1 MTHGHYRVGVDI
13 GGTFT
18 DIFLLSEDGESII
31 AKVLTTPRDPAEA
44 VLSGLSS
51 LLKER
56 TIPAD
61 AIAHL
66 VHGTT
71 LITNAIIERKGAKT
85 GLITTKGFRDAL
97 EIGRERRYDIYDI
110 SLENPEPLVPRYLRR
125 EVDERLD
132 NTGQVVTPLDADDAL
147 QVIQGL
153 VDAGVEALAV
163 CLLHSF
169 RNPEHE
175 LRIKQLV
182 SQHFPDLVISLSC
195 EVMPEIREYERTSTT
210 VANVY
215 VKPMART
222 YLNKLNADLRTLGLP
237 RDMFIML
244 SNGGITS
251 CAIAGDYPI
260 RLIESGPAAGAL
272 AASFY
277 SKRQNLK
284 PQDQK
289 PQDQNP
295 QLDHVISFDM
305 GGTTAKICLI
315 DEGQPLLTT
324 DFEAARV
331 YRFKKGSGLPLK
343 VPVIEMIEIGA
354 GGGSIARVD
363 ELGLLK
369 VGPDSAGSEPGPV
382 CYDRGGQEP
391 TVTDADVVLGYLNP
405 DYFLGGKMR
414 LNPAKAHRVI
424 QEKIAKPLKVDL
436 YRAAWGMHQVV
447 NENMANA
454 ARMHLVEK
462 GRDPRGYHLIAFGG
476 AGPVHAYRV
485 AERLKLKTLVC
496 PLAAGVTSAFGML
509 TAPLAFDFVQSY
521 VTTLSE
527 LDCAA
532 LERIYADMAQ
542 RGHAVL
548 AAAGVEGEVTLSRSA
563 DMRYVQQG
571 VEIRVPLPAGRL
583 AQENVPALRHVFE
596 VEYERL
602 YKRLNPGVDIE
613 IVNWRLVAS
622 GPQPQ
627 ITLQSATLQSA
638 AAGLSLA
645 AARKGERA
653 VYMPEQDGF
662 VPCPVYDRYA
672 LPPGETFAGPAI
684 IEERECTVVI
694 GAHAHARLD
703 AEQNLIVTLS

>member
-1 MTHGHYRVGVDI
+1 MQAGTYRLGIDI

-18 DIFLLSEDGESII
+18 DLVLLSDDGMAIG
-31 AKVLTTPRDPAEA
+31 KVLTTPHDPAAA
-44 VLSGLSS
+44 VLGGVRE
-51 LLKER
+51 LLGQ
-56 TIPAD
+56 A
-61 AIAHL
+61 AISPQRVSQL

-85 GLITTKGFRDAL
+85 GLITTRGFRDAL

-110 SLENPEPLVPRYLRR
+110 SLENPQPLVPRFLRR
-125 EVDERLD
+125 EITERLD
-132 NTGQVVTPLDADDAL
+132 HRGAVLIPLDPAEVRA
-147 QVIQGL
+147 VIHEL
-153 VDAGVEALAV
+153 VEAGVEALAV

-169 RNPEHE
+169 RNPAHE
-175 LRIKQLV
+175 RLVKQV
-182 SQHFPDLVISLSC
+182 AAEHFPHLACSLSC

-215 VKPMART
+215 VKPLARQ
-222 YLNKLNADLRTLGLP
+222 YLDKLNAELRALGVP
-237 RDMFIML
+237 RDMFVML

-251 CAIAGDYPI
+251 CDVAGEYPI

-277 SKRQNLK
+277 SARQG
-284 PQDQK
+284 
-289 PQDQNP
+289 
-295 QLDHVISFDM
+295 LDRVISFDM

-315 DEGQPLLTT
+315 DGGQPMLTT

-363 ELGLLK
+363 SLGLLK
-369 VGPDSAGSEPGPV
+369 VGPDSAGSQPGPV
-382 CYDRGGQEP
+382 CYDQGGTDP
-391 TVTDADVVLGYLNP
+391 TVTDADLVLGYLSP

-414 LNPAKAHRVI
+414 LDRAAAERAIADRV
-424 QEKIAKPLKVDL
+424 ARPLKLDVL
-436 YRAAWGMHQVV
+436 RAAWGIHQVV

-462 GRDPRGYHLIAFGG
+462 GRDPRGAHLIAFGG

-485 AERLKLKTLVC
+485 AERLKLKTVVC

-527 LDCAA
+527 LDFAS
-532 LERIYADMAQ
+532 LERLYEDLED
-542 RGHAVL
+542 RGRAVL
-548 AAAGVEGEVTLSRSA
+548 TAAGVEGDITLSRSA

-571 VEIRVPLPAGRL
+571 FEIRVPLPPVLG
-583 AQENVPALRHVFE
+583 AQHLPALRRAFAE
-596 VEYERL
+596 EYERL
-602 YKRLNPGVDIE
+602 YKRLNPGVEIE
-613 IVNWRLVAS
+613 VVNWRLLAS
-622 GPQPQ
+622 GPRPQ
-627 ITLQSATLQSA
+627 V
-638 AAGLSLA
+638 SLPSKVNDDDHLVGKRSSFTFPA
-645 AARKGERA
+645 DGSDHMLEAARKGERQ
-653 VYMPEQDGF
+653 VYFPEHEGY
-662 VPCPVYDRYA
+662 VPCPVYDRYV
-672 LPPGETFAGPAI
+672 LPVGTSFSGPAI
-684 IEERECTVVI
+684 IEERECTVVVGP
-694 GAHAHARLD
+694 GAGGQVD
-703 AEQNLIVTLS
+703 AEQNLVITLAG

>member
-1 MTHGHYRVGVDI
+1 M
-13 GGTFT
+13 
-18 DIFLLSEDGESII
+18 
-31 AKVLTTPRDPAEA
+31 LTTPHDPAAA
-44 VLSGLSS
+44 VLQGVRELLDQAALSPQHVS
-51 LLKER
+51 
-56 TIPAD
+56 
-61 AIAHL
+61 HL

-110 SLENPEPLVPRYLRR
+110 SLENPQPLVPRFLRR
-125 EVDERLD
+125 EVTERLD
-132 NTGQVVTPLDADDAL
+132 HGGQVLIPLDPTEVRS
-147 QVIQGL
+147 VIQEL
-153 VDAGVEALAV
+153 VDAGIEALAV

-169 RNPEHE
+169 RNPAHE
-175 LRIKQLV
+175 QLV
-182 SQHFPDLVISLSC
+182 KQIATDYFPRLTCSLSC

-215 VKPMART
+215 VKPLARQ
-222 YLNKLNADLRTLGLP
+222 YLNKLNTDLRALGVP

-251 CAIAGDYPI
+251 CDVAGEYPI

-277 SKRQNLK
+277 STQ
-284 PQDQK
+284 Q
-289 PQDQNP
+289 
-295 QLDHVISFDM
+295 QLDRVISFDM

-315 DEGQPLLTT
+315 DGGRPMLTT

-363 ELGLLK
+363 GLGLLK
-369 VGPDSAGSEPGPV
+369 VGPDSAGSQPGPV
-382 CYDRGGQEP
+382 CYGQGGTEP
-391 TVTDADVVLGYLNP
+391 TVTDADLVLGYLSP

-414 LNPAKAHRVI
+414 LDRDAAERAI
-424 QEKIAKPLKVDL
+424 ADKIARPLKLDVL
-436 YRAAWGMHQVV
+436 RAAWGIHQVV

-462 GRDPRGYHLIAFGG
+462 GRDPRDSHLIAFGG
-476 AGPVHAYRV
+476 AGPVHAYQV
-485 AERLKLKTLVC
+485 AERLKLKTVVC

-527 LDCAA
+527 LDFAT
-532 LERIYADMAQ
+532 LERLYADMED
-542 RGHAVL
+542 RGRTVL
-548 AAAGVEGEVTLSRSA
+548 TAAGVEGEITLTRLA

-571 VEIRVPLPAGRL
+571 FEIRVPLPT
-583 AQENVPALRHVFE
+583 ALSAEHLPSLRQAFAE
-596 VEYERL
+596 EYERL
-602 YKRLNPGVDIE
+602 YKRLNPGVEIE
-613 IVNWRLVAS
+613 VVNWRLLAS
-622 GPQPQ
+622 GPRPQ
-627 ITLQSATLQSA
+627 VTLPSPDRPDHTLEA
-638 AAGLSLA
+638 AH
-645 AARKGERA
+645 KGERK
-653 VYMPEQDGF
+653 VYFPEHEGYA
-662 VPCPVYDRYA
+662 PCLVYDRYL
-672 LPPGETFAGPAI
+672 LPVGKPFAGPAI
-684 IEERECTVVI
+684 VEERECTVVVGP
-694 GAHAHARLD
+694 GAQGQVD
-703 AEQNLIVTLS
+703 AQQNLVIRL